1 VQEPLPYSASADR
14 NKEAIGDALEA
25 LLSRATT
32 VLEIGSGS
40 GQHAVYLCR
49 RFGHL
54 QWQVTEQS
62 QYLEGLR
69 AVVSDA
75 APGNVLTPI
84 ELQVSAVAN
93 NKSSLDRTGS
103 NYSFVYSANTAHI
116 MGFDQVP
123 ALFAVVSH
131 CLDDDGCFAL
141 YGPFK
146 ENGQH
151 NSDGNRDFDASLRL
165 QDSQMGI
172 RDINELV
179 EFASGSGLALA
190 EQISMP
196 ANNRILLWR
205 KPSG

>member
-1 VQEPLPYSASADR
+1 MQSPLPYNAAADR
-14 NKEAIGDALEA
+14 NKEAIGDALSSI
-25 LLSRATT
+25 LSRATN

-49 RFGHL
+49 RFDHL

-62 QYLEGLR
+62 QHLEGLQ

-75 APGNVLTPI
+75 ALGNVCDPL
-84 ELQVSAVAN
+84 ELSVNAFIDDTNA
-93 NKSSLDRTGS
+93 LDHLGS
-103 NYSFVYSANTAHI
+103 NYSFAYSANTAHI

-123 ALFAVVSH
+123 GLFTVASH
-131 CLDDDGCFAL
+131 CLDNDGCFAL

-146 ENGQH
+146 ENGHH
-151 NSDGNRDFDASLRL
+151 NSDGNREFDASLRL

-172 RDINELV
+172 RDIEELK
-179 EFASGSGLALA
+179 EFASSSGLALTD
-190 EQISMP
+190 QIAMP

-205 KPSG
+205 KLAI